1 MHTRLDCLPCF
12 MRQALNGARL
22 TSPEDVGKQRD
33 ILSVVAKKISEM
45 DTSHP
50 PPSLAGDMYREIT
63 RISGSKD
70 PFQAYKQK
78 SNREALSLLP
88 DLRTGMDREKD
99 RLFFAL
105 RISIIGNY
113 MDAGVAREF
122 DWRTALH
129 QEEDSRW
136 AELHYRQFKN
146 RLDRSS
152 KILILGDN
160 CGEIALDTLLAEELT
175 RVGHEVTYAVRGQPI
190 LNDATLEDA
199 RQVGMSDICRVIA
212 SGSDCPG
219 TVLSRCTEKFL
230 REMESADIVISKGQG
245 NFEAL
250 CEEKSGIYFAF
261 KVKCEVVA
269 DLVDRPIGSSI
280 FRLI

>member
-12 MRQALNGARL
+12 LRQALNGARL
-22 TSPEDVGKQRD
+22 TASRDEDKQRR
-33 ILSVVAKKISEM
+33 ILSVVAQRISEM
-45 DTSHP
+45 DTNRP
-50 PPSLAGDMYREIT
+50 PPSLAGDMYGEIT

-70 PFQAYKQK
+70 PFHAYKQK
-78 SNREALSLLP
+78 SNREAMSLLP
-88 DLRTGMDREKD
+88 DLRTGMNKEKD

-105 RISIIGNY
+105 RVSIIGNY

-129 QEEDSRW
+129 EEEDSRW
-136 AELHYRQFKN
+136 AELHYERFKA
-146 RLDRSS
+146 RLTQPL
-152 KILILGDN
+152 KVLILGDN

-175 RVGHEVTYAVRGQPI
+175 RMGHEVTYAVRGQPI

-199 RQVGMSDICRVIA
+199 RQVGMNDICRVIA

-219 TVLSRCTEKFL
+219 TVLSRCTENFL
-230 REMESADIVISKGQG
+230 GEMECADMIISKGQG

-269 DLVDRPIGSSI
+269 DLVHRPIGSSI